1 MESNSKD
8 ESVRPEEMHE
18 AQLLLDNLIL
28 DSRRQMYQ
36 NGCIPCTE
44 LVIAGPAC
52 TGKTSIAAYAAGMLR
67 YSFVEGDLFHLHK
80 VMERARVHS
89 IPMTDDYRETE
100 WFNAIAGGLLFAA
113 LQHMEIVLT
122 CSALKRRFREL
133 LVDLGSQIGMG
144 DLWIVWLDVPA
155 NELRSRAE
163 KRQRETNHPFGPEM
177 IDSQLADT
185 ELPDAN
191 EKNVLIVDGTQP
203 SNLLLK
209 EIVARVPGLPAVGV

>member
-1 MESNSKD
+1 MGNENKSENRADS
-8 ESVRPEEMHE
+8 E
-18 AQLLLDNLIL
+18 LLLDNLIL
-28 DSRRQMYQ
+28 NSRRRMYESGQ
-36 NGCIPCTE
+36 VPCTE

-67 YSFVEGDLFHLHK
+67 YNFVEGDLFHLHK
-80 VMERARVHS
+80 VMERARNQS

-122 CSALKRRFREL
+122 CSALKRSFR
-133 LVDLGSQIGMG
+133 DLMISLGKQIGMG

-155 NELRSRAE
+155 EELRARAE

-177 IDSQLADT
+177 IDSQLADS
-185 ELPDAN
+185 ERPSDD
-191 EKNVLIVDGTQP
+191 EEHVIVVDGTLP
-203 SNLLLK
+203 THKLLA
-209 EIVARVPGLPAVGV
+209 EIVERVPGLPAVGV

>member
-1 MESNSKD
+1 MESKSSD

-18 AQLLLDNLIL
+18 AELILDNLIL
-28 DSRRQMYQ
+28 NSRRQMYQ
-36 NGCIPCTE
+36 GGQMPCTE

-52 TGKTSIAAYAAGMLR
+52 TGKTSFAAYAAGMLR
-67 YSFVEGDLFHLHK
+67 YSFVEGDLFHLHR
-80 VMERARVHS
+80 VMERARKHS

-133 LVDLGSQIGMG
+133 LVELGSQIGMG
-144 DLWIVWLDVPA
+144 DLWIVWLDVPPS
-155 NELRSRAE
+155 ELRLRAE

-185 ELPDAN
+185 ERPGYE
-191 EKNVLIVDGTQP
+191 EKNVVIVDGTLP

-209 EIVARVPGLPAVGV
+209 EIVRNVPGLPAVGV